1 MEINENNN
9 YTKNDNFLAL
19 KDIFNV
25 HSIMQVPKIEKIVIN
40 VGLGKLASDTK
51 FLNDCRQQLA
61 LISGQIPI
69 NTEAKKSISNFKLR
83 TKEIIGLKVTLRG
96 RRKEFFLNKL
106 IHIVLTRIKDFSG
119 LSLKSFD
126 GKGNYNLGIKEQ
138 IIFPEISLD
147 QVKRNF
153 GMDISIVTTASND
166 QQAKKLLDFYGMP
179 FKRLKSK

>member
-9 YTKNDNFLAL
+9 YTKNDTFLAL
-19 KDIFNV
+19 KEIFNV
-25 HSIMQVPKIEKIVIN
+25 NSIMQVPKIEKIVIN
-40 VGLGKLASDTK
+40 VGLGKSASDTK
-51 FLNDCRQQLA
+51 FLDDCRQQLA

-96 RRKEFFLNKL
+96 HRKEFFLNKL

-179 FKRLKSK
+179 FKRTK